1 LNFFELFGFKKPS
14 FFVDEDQVKSVYYSL
29 SKKHHPDL
37 LMNDPDAHSKA
48 VELTSKINK
57 AYTVLKS
64 FYHRLAYV
72 LELEGLLDKERKE
85 DLPMDF
91 LMEMMEINEAKEGNN
106 SMEIE
111 KEIQKKLSNLETN
124 LLDKC
129 KNFDLNQ
136 SSKVL
141 SEIKDLY
148 LKRKYLIRLL

>member
-1 LNFFELFGFKKPS
+1 MTFFELFGFKKPS
-14 FFVDEDQVKSVYYSL
+14 FFIDEDQVKSVYYSL

-37 LMNDPDAHSKA
+37 LMNDPEAHSKA
-48 VELTSKINK
+48 VEMTSKINK
-57 AYTVLKS
+57 AYSVLKS

-72 LELEGLLDKERKE
+72 LELEGLLDKQRKE

-91 LMEMMEINEAKEGNN
+91 LMEMMKLNEAKEDNN
-106 SMEIE
+106 PIEIE
-111 KEIQKKLSNLETN
+111 KEIQQKLSNLETK

-141 SEIKDLY
+141 SEIKELY

>member
-1 LNFFELFGFKKPS
+1 MTFFELFGFKKPS
-14 FFVDEDQVKSVYYSL
+14 FFIDEDQVKSVYYSL

-37 LMNDPDAHSKA
+37 LMNDPEAHSKA
-48 VELTSKINK
+48 VEMTSKINK
-57 AYTVLKS
+57 AYSVLKS

-72 LELEGLLDKERKE
+72 LELEGLLDKQRKE

-91 LMEMMEINEAKEGNN
+91 LMEMMELNEAKEDNN
-106 SMEIE
+106 PIEIE
-111 KEIQKKLSNLETN
+111 KEIQQKLSNLETK
-124 LLDKC
+124 LLYKC

-141 SEIKDLY
+141 SEIKELY